1 MIANGQ
7 LSAEIARSTDDLHLQ
22 MTTLAPEPLFLGAP
36 SVAELDAFRLP
47 RTVEPERYELTL
59 KPDLE
64 TATFSGEENVRVIVH
79 EDTDVIKC
87 NSFELEILAAELI
100 EDDGTKIAGT
110 VTLDDHDTQIAT
122 IALASTARAGTATLH
137 LTFSG
142 ILNDKL
148 AGFYRSTYKDDEG
161 VERVIATTQMEA
173 TDARRA
179 FPCWDEPEFK
189 AVFGVT
195 LIVDDGLAAFSNG
208 AVQESKDLGNGKRQ
222 ITFDDTMKM
231 STYLV
236 AFVVGP
242 LVETD
247 AVDVD
252 GVPLKVAC
260 VPGREH
266 LASFALE
273 IGAASLRYYT
283 NYFKIPYPGDKVDMI
298 ALPDF
303 AFGAMENLGCITYRE
318 TALLVDSERAS
329 RVEIERVADVVSHE
343 LAHMWFGDLVTMK
356 WWNGIW
362 LNEAF
367 ATFMEIK
374 GVHDFKPSWERWV
387 SFGLERGAAMA
398 VDSLENT
405 RPIEFPVG
413 NPEEARG
420 MFDLLTYQKGGAVL
434 RMLEQFIGEE
444 EFREGIS
451 QYLNKHAYA
460 NAETSD
466 LWDALEASSDQP
478 VRSMMDTWILQG
490 GYPIVRVE
498 RAGDYT
504 VTISQ
509 KRFGYGDK
517 RWDNPLWH
525 VPVGIRY
532 GVGGEEIEQK
542 ILLTTEQTTVA
553 PPEGAEYMIVN
564 SRSDGFYRVSYETEL
579 LQDLLKNVDKLD
591 SLERFS
597 LISDTW
603 AACVA
608 GDIAIADVLAVANEL
623 KTDDDPTVWGA
634 ILAPY
639 RMLDRLVLD
648 EQRPA
653 FTAALRT
660 LLQAQHAQ
668 LGWDKQPGEN
678 ERASTLRA
686 VIISALGALGEDDA
700 IRAEA
705 ARRYQAMRA
714 GEDALD
720 GDLVDAVETVLA
732 STNNHDYYEQLLAKF
747 QDDKSTPQEQVGA
760 LQSLACFTDDRLV
773 DRTLDMILDRTVRT
787 QDAPYTLRTMLT
799 RRPTG
804 PSVWAWC
811 EENWDTLNERFPDN
825 SIARMIDG
833 VTAQVDSDFADKVEK
848 FLESHPVPQAEKMVA
863 QSCER
868 LRVHADFAERNAEVI
883 PTLFLA

>member
-1 MIANGQ
+1 M
-7 LSAEIARSTDDLHLQ
+7 EIVRTTGDLHHQ
-22 MTTLAPEPLFLGAP
+22 MTTLASEPLFFLGAL
-36 SVAELDAFRLP
+36 SVADSDAFRLP
-47 RTVEPERYELTL
+47 RNVEPERYELTL

-79 EDTDVIKC
+79 EDTDVIKL
-87 NSFELEILAAELI
+87 NSFELNILAAELI
-100 EDDGTKIAGT
+100 EDDGNKLAGT
-110 VTLDDHDTQIAT
+110 VALDDDDTQIAT
-122 IALASTARAGTATLH
+122 ISLDGTARAGTATLH
-137 LTFSG
+137 LIFSG

-161 VERVIATTQMEA
+161 IERVIATTQMEA

-195 LIVDDGLAAFSNG
+195 LIIDDGLAAFSNG
-208 AVQESKDLGNGKRQ
+208 AVQESTDLGNGKRQ

-236 AFVVGP
+236 AFIVGP

-266 LASFALE
+266 LSSFALE
-273 IGAASLRYYT
+273 VGAASLRYYA

-398 VDSLENT
+398 VDSLEST

-498 RAGDYT
+498 RSGDYT

-509 KRFGYGDK
+509 KRFGYGHK

-532 GVGGEEIEQK
+532 EVDGEEVEQK

-553 PPEGAEYMIVN
+553 PPEGADYMIVN
-564 SRSDGFYRVSYETEL
+564 ARSDGFYRVSYETEL
-579 LQDLLKNVDKLD
+579 LQDLLRNIDKLD

-597 LISDTW
+597 LISDSW

-608 GDIAIADVLAVANEL
+608 GDIAIADVLEVANRL
-623 KTDDDPTVWGA
+623 KDDHDPTVWGA

-653 FTAALRT
+653 FTAAVRS
-660 LLQAQHAQ
+660 LLQPQYAR
-668 LGWDKQPGEN
+668 LGWEKTPGEN
-678 ERASTLRA
+678 ERDSTLRA
-686 VIISALGALGEDDA
+686 VVIGALGSLGEDEEV
-700 IRAEA
+700 RTEA
-705 ARRYQAMRA
+705 ARRYAAMRV
-714 GEDALD
+714 GENTLD

-732 STNNHDYYEQLLAKF
+732 STNNPEYYDQLHAKF

-760 LQSLACFTDDRLV
+760 LQSLACFTSEPMLS
-773 DRTLDMILDRTVRT
+773 RTLDMILDRTVRT
-787 QDAPYTLRTMLT
+787 QDAPYTLRIMLA

-804 PSVWAWC
+804 PSVWEWC
-811 EENWDTLNERFPDN
+811 ETNWDTLNERFPDN

-833 VTAQVDSDFADKVEK
+833 VTAQVDTDFADRVDE
-848 FLESHPVPQAEKMVA
+848 FLKHHPVPQAEKMVA

-868 LRVHADFAERNAEVI
+868 LRVNADFAKRNADVI
-883 PTLFLA
+883 PPLFLA

>member
-1 MIANGQ
+1 
-7 LSAEIARSTDDLHLQ
+7 
-22 MTTLAPEPLFLGAP
+22 
-36 SVAELDAFRLP
+36 VAETDAYRLP

-59 KPDLE
+59 KPDLD
-64 TATFSGEENVRVIVH
+64 AARFSGEENVRVLIH
-79 EDTDVIKC
+79 DETDVIKL
-87 NSFELEILAAELI
+87 NAVELEILSAELI
-100 EDDGTKIAGT
+100 EDDGTKLAGT
-110 VTLDDHDTQIAT
+110 TTIDDELQIAT
-122 IALASTARAGTATLH
+122 IALSGTARRGAATLH

-148 AGFYRSTYKDDEG
+148 AGFYRSTFKDDEG

-195 LIVDDGLAAFSNG
+195 LIVDEGLAAFSNG
-208 AVQESKDLGNGKRQ
+208 AVQDSTDLGNGKRQ
-222 ITFDDTMKM
+222 VTFVDTMKM

-242 LVETD
+242 LVETE

-260 VPGREH
+260 VPGRER
-266 LASFALE
+266 LTPFALE
-273 IGAASLRYYT
+273 IGAASLRYFT
-283 NYFKIPYPGDKVDMI
+283 DYFKIPYPGGKVDML

-318 TALLVDSERAS
+318 TALLVDHERAS
-329 RVEIERVADVVSHE
+329 RLEVERVADVVSHE

-374 GVHDFKPSWERWV
+374 AVDHFKPSWERWV
-387 SFGLERGAAMA
+387 SFGLEAGMAMNI
-398 VDSLENT
+398 DSLSST

-420 MFDLLTYQKGGAVL
+420 MFDLLTYQKGGSVL
-434 RMLEQFIGEE
+434 RMLEQFLGEE
-444 EFREGIS
+444 EFQVGIT

-460 NAETSD
+460 NAETTD

-478 VRSMMDTWILQG
+478 VRSMMDTWIFQG
-490 GYPIVRVE
+490 GYPIVSAE
-498 RAGDYT
+498 RTGDNEIRLT
-504 VTISQ
+504 Q
-509 KRFGYGDK
+509 QRFRYIDNASDK
-517 RWDNPLWH
+517 PLWH
-525 VPVGIRY
+525 VPIGIRTDT
-532 GVGGEEIEQK
+532 GIKKV
-542 ILLTTEQTTVA
+542 LLTDESATIA
-553 PPEGAEYMIVN
+553 LPEGSTWVVVN
-564 SRSDGFYRVSYETEL
+564 QRSDGFFRVSYSS
-579 LQDLLKNVDKLD
+579 DMLKDVLSNVDQLD

-608 GDIAIADVLAVANEL
+608 GQVSISDALEVAKVLRN
-623 KTDDDPTVWGA
+623 DDDPTVWGA
-634 ILAPY
+634 VLAPF
-639 RMLDRLVLD
+639 RMLDKLVSD
-648 EQRPA
+648 AQRPA
-653 FTAALRT
+653 FRTALT
-660 LLQAQHAQ
+660 DLLQGQYER
-668 LGWDKQPGEN
+668 LGWEKQAGEN

-686 VIISALGALGEDDA
+686 VIIGALGTLAEDDGV
-700 IRAEA
+700 RTEA
-705 ARRYQAMRA
+705 ARRYHAFQTD
-714 GEDALD
+714 EKALD
-720 GDLVDAVETVLA
+720 TDLVDTVESVLA
-732 STNNHDYYEQLLAKF
+732 STNKAEFYEQLYAKF
-747 QDDKSTPQEQVGA
+747 SAETSTPQEQVNA
-760 LQSLACFTDDRLV
+760 LQSLACFTDKAFV
-773 DRTLDMILDRTVRT
+773 DRTLGMILDGTVRT
-787 QDAPYTLRTMLT
+787 QDAPYTLRLMLT

-804 PSVWAWC
+804 PQIWEWC
-811 EENWDTLNERFPDN
+811 ETHWDTLMERFPDN

-833 VTAQVDSDFADKVEK
+833 VTAQVDAVLAQRVET
-848 FLESHPVPQAEKMVA
+848 FLKAHPVPQAEKMVE

-868 LRVHADFAERNAEVI
+868 LQVNVAFAERNKDVLPA
-883 PTLFLA
+883 LF